1 MCMNLKLPMAI
12 PANFLCIK
20 TFWIFFPTCN
30 QEDSPMSR
38 CLGTIGGS
46 VRQQVYMGQKLR
58 QSELETNSV
67 WAGAEPS
74 EVAVHQGRNT
84 D

>member
-1 MCMNLKLPMAI
+1 MFGNHL
-12 PANFLCIK
+12 
-20 TFWIFFPTCN
+20 
-30 QEDSPMSR
+30 
-38 CLGTIGGS
+38 GGS
-46 VRQQVYMGQKLR
+46 VRWHVYMVQKLR

-67 WAGAEPS
+67 WVGAEAS